1 MAVGVSLEFG
11 VHVQLVVETEY
22 LFVSVNVIN
31 QLQNMVERIVL
42 VNTDK
47 QNPVVQSYPV
57 QVQIR
62 WSTVNITHSLY
73 TLEVQSHS
81 S

>member
-47 QNPVVQSYPV
+47 QNRVVQSYPV
-57 QVQIR
+57 QVQMR
-62 WSTVNITHSLY
+62 WSAVNIIHFLWKSG
-73 TLEVQSHS
+73 V
-81 S
+81 